1 MKAIKKI
8 LFPTDFSDAALNAF
22 RYCLLLAESMEA
34 DIELI
39 HVIYPEYENLDLPV
53 VASKATKD
61 KMEAAR
67 YTLQSFVDWGLAQ
80 VQLNHSLEY
89 VPTINSTVEIGNVV
103 NEIVKLGRV
112 KQVDLIMLGRRADH
126 SFIERTFGSVS
137 TGVIEKS
144 SSAVLVIPEH
154 ISYKPTQVVAYA
166 TDLIE
171 ADPYHIWKTGQW
183 LSVFHPVLHIV
194 HISTKTQ
201 NGHVDLGEMKQFF
214 ENQAPGLQV
223 RFHTIESKSVSEG
236 LETFADWH
244 NVDIM
249 VMYAPQHN
257 LLQRI
262 FQKSR
267 TKTMAMNA
275 DIPIL
280 LIKEE

>member
-22 RYCLLLAESMEA
+22 RYCLLLADKLEA

-61 KMEAAR
+61 KMEAAK

-80 VQLNHSLEY
+80 VQLNHNLEQP
-89 VPTINSTVEIGNVV
+89 PTINSTVEIGNIVNAVV
-103 NEIVKLGRV
+103 KCARTQ
-112 KQVDLIMLGRRADH
+112 KVDLIILGRRSEHTFFEKA
-126 SFIERTFGSVS
+126 FGSVT

-144 SSAVLVIPEH
+144 DSAVMVIPEKREYH
-154 ISYKPTQVVAYA
+154 PTEVIAYA
-166 TDLIE
+166 TDLSE

-194 HISTKTQ
+194 HISTKDQ
-201 NGHVDLGEMKQFF
+201 NGHVDLSEMEQFF
-214 ENQAPGLQV
+214 ENQAPALQV

-244 NVDIM
+244 SVDIM

-257 LLQRI
+257 LVQRI
-262 FQKSR
+262 FQKSQ
-267 TKTMAMNA
+267 TKAMAMNS

>member
-1 MKAIKKI
+1 MKAINKI

-22 RYCLLLAESMEA
+22 RYCLLLADKLEA

-39 HVIYPEYENLDLPV
+39 HVIYPEYENLDLPI

-61 KMEAAR
+61 KMEAAK

-80 VQLNHSLEY
+80 VQLDHSLEY
-89 VPTINSTVEIGNVV
+89 LPTINSSVEIGNIV
-103 NEIVKLGRV
+103 NAIVKCGRT
-112 KQVDLIMLGRRADH
+112 KKVDLVVLGRRAEH
-126 SFIERTFGSVS
+126 NFFERAFGSVT
-137 TGVIEKS
+137 TGVIEKAE
-144 SSAVLVIPEH
+144 SAVMVIPEKKA
-154 ISYKPTQVVAYA
+154 YKSTEVIAYA
-166 TDLIE
+166 TDLSE
-171 ADPYHIWKTGQW
+171 ADPYHIWKTGKW

-194 HISTKTQ
+194 HIATKVQ
-201 NGHVDLGEMKQFF
+201 NGHIDLHEMEQFF
-214 ENQAPGLQV
+214 ENQAPALQV
-223 RFHTIESKSVSEG
+223 RFHTIESKSVTEG

-249 VMYAPQHN
+249 VMYAPHHT

-267 TKTMAMNA
+267 TKTIAMNS